1 MSPQDF
7 KLDFKYFL
15 MAYKQNRITGAR
27 ASWYNPDTHE
37 IRPDRFH
44 GAEYFRSQH
53 ELKVYRHLTALT
65 IGSPSRLSIV
75 RERCVTI
82 KPPGTEFGILQW
94 KVDFTIQRPFSE
106 QPVAYIEAKGGWI
119 LQNPIYKSEFVQKLA
134 MMDFHYPTEYARLYV
149 VGDESLLRDENLPFK
164 VYSVGSLLSK
174 LFEDSII

>member
-1 MSPQDF
+1 MT
-7 KLDFKYFL
+7 
-15 MAYKQNRITGAR
+15 YKQNRTTGAK

-53 ELKVYRHLTALT
+53 ELKVYRQLASMTLWHNC
-65 IGSPSRLSIV
+65 PFKVV

-94 KVDFTIQRPFSE
+94 KVDFTIQKLNSG
-106 QPVAYIEAKGGWI
+106 QNLAYIEAKGGWI

-134 MMDFHYPTEYARLYV
+134 MFDYHYPTEYARLYV

-164 VYSVGSLLSK
+164 VHSVGSLLSK
-174 LFEDSII
+174 LFEDNIL